1 MIILRKASERGH
13 AHHGWLESWHSFS
26 FADYYDPANIHF
38 GPLRVINEDFVQPAK
53 GFDMHGHRD
62 MEILTYVLG
71 GTLRHRDSMGNGGD
85 IRHGEIQL
93 MRAGT
98 GVMHSEFNPSP
109 DEVVHLLQIWVLP
122 DQQGLA
128 PGYWQKSIPVAAERG
143 RWCLL
148 VSPDAAHDASD
159 EALHIHQDAKVS
171 AAMLDGGESL
181 DYPLAPGRR
190 AYLHVARG
198 SLTANGQALQAGDA
212 LTYEDERRVELSA
225 GSEAEVLLFDMA

>member
-1 MIILRKASERGH
+1 MITLRKASERGH

-53 GFDMHGHRD
+53 GFDMHGHRY

-159 EALHIHQDAKVS
+159 EALHIHQDARVS
-171 AAMLDGGESL
+171 AAMLDGGETL
-181 DYPLAPGRR
+181 DYTLVPGRR

-198 SLTANGQALQAGDA
+198 SLAANGQALQAGDA
-212 LTYEDERRVELSA
+212 LTYEDEKRVELGA
-225 GSEAEVLLFDMA
+225 GKDAEVLLFDMA